1 MSPVSPPCP
10 LCGSLQ
16 SHIFDQ
22 RKFRDLNVTN
32 RICNRCGL
40 VYQSPHMSD
49 EELEAFYQREYRQL
63 YQGSEG
69 PNPKD
74 LAIQR
79 GRANALAQFTR
90 SLVPGAARHLD
101 IGCSAGLLLERM
113 RAEFNCEPVG
123 IEPGLAYQTYA
134 QQR

>member
-49 EELEAFYQREYRQL
+49 EELEAFYQREYRQ
-63 YQGSEG
+63 G
-69 PNPKD
+69 K
-74 LAIQR
+74 
-79 GRANALAQFTR
+79 
-90 SLVPGAARHLD
+90 
-101 IGCSAGLLLERM
+101 
-113 RAEFNCEPVG
+113 
-123 IEPGLAYQTYA
+123 
-134 QQR
+134 